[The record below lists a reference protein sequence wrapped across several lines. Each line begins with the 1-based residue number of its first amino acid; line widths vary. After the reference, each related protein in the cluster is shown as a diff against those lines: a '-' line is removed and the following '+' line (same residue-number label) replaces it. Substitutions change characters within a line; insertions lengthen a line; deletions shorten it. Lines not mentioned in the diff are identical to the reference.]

1 MKIVVVHQ
9 YYIMPGRAGG
19 SRFNEFARLW
29 TEAGHHVSVVCG
41 ALDYSTGE
49 IPAPYQGRWITRE
62 KDGGV
67 DVYRCYVPHT
77 YSKGYAG
84 RAFAFFGFVLSSS
97 TTVALLRDADVVIA
111 TSPPL
116 TAAVTG
122 FLLARARLRRRV
134 PWVFEMRDLWPESAI
149 TTGVLRKDAPLTKVL
164 YAVEK
169 WACRSADRVNVL
181 TPAFRTDLLDRRLA
195 PDSKIVFIPNGADI
209 EMFKP
214 GPRDNEVRRQYGWG
228 DRTVVMYAGAH
239 GLANALHQMIDAAE
253 QLRDRRDILI
263 AFVGDGPKRAELE
276 ADAKKRGLGNVMFCG
291 SQPKSRMADFVNACD
306 VGAAVLQDNPTFR
319 TVYPNKV
326 FDYMSCERPV
336 LLGIDG
342 VARELVVDQA
352 HAGVFT
358 QPENATQLAQA
369 IRALADDP
377 AERAQLGRNG
387 RAWVVANATR
397 EALAARYLR
406 VLEELVSGTS

>member
-1 MKIVVVHQ
+1 MNIVVVHQ

-19 SRFNEFARLW
+19 SRFNEFARFW
-29 TEAGHHVSVVCG
+29 SDAGHHVSVVAG

-49 IPAPYQGRWITRE
+49 IPPQYSGRWITRE
-62 KDGGV
+62 KDGAV
-67 DVYRCYVPHT
+67 DVYRCYVPRT

-84 RAFAFFGFVLSSS
+84 RALAFFGFVLSSS
-97 TTVALLRDADVVIA
+97 TTVALIRDADVVIA

-116 TAAVTG
+116 TAAITG
-122 FLLARARLRRRV
+122 WLLSRARIGRV

-149 TTGVLRKDAPLTKVL
+149 TTGVLRRDALLTKVL
-164 YAVEK
+164 YALER

-195 PDSKIVFIPNGADI
+195 PDAKIVFIPNGADV

-214 GPRDNEVRRQYGWG
+214 GPRDNDVRREYGWG

-239 GLANALHQMIDAAE
+239 GLANALHQLTGAAE
-253 QLRDRRDILI
+253 MLRDRKDILI

-276 ADAKKRGLGNVMFCG
+276 AAAKQKGLTNVMFCG

-306 VGAAVLQDNPTFR
+306 IGAAVLQDNPTFR

-342 VARELVVDQA
+342 VARELVIDQA
-352 HAGVFT
+352 DAGVFT
-358 QPENATQLAQA
+358 EPENATSLARA

-377 AERAQLGRNG
+377 AERARLGRNG
-387 RAWVVANATR
+387 RQWVVANATR
-397 EALAARYLR
+397 EALAMRYLR
-406 VLEELVSGTS
+406 VLEEMKR